1 MKKLQTV
8 SIALIAFIAFSF
20 TSSVKSYK
28 DKIVGTWTIESITF
42 NPDPVAA
49 LKAQGK
55 TDQEIAGIKTLLDGM
70 KQGVIENTEITY
82 KVDGTYQATT
92 FDMSSNGAKAES
104 GTWSISED
112 GKTMTTVDQDGK
124 EESVEIEFTVDN
136 KIKVIDDSSKSM
148 KVILLFVK
156 Q

>member
-1 MKKLQTV
+1 MKKLQTI
-8 SIALIAFIAFSF
+8 SIAVIAFIALSF
-20 TSSVKSYK
+20 TSSVQAYK
-28 DKIVGTWTIESITF
+28 DKIVGTWTIESIAF

-70 KQGVIENTEITY
+70 KQGVIKNTKITY
-82 KVDGTYQATT
+82 KADGTYQATT
-92 FDMSSNGAKAES
+92 FDMTSNGAKAES

-124 EESVEIEFTVDN
+124 EESVEIEFTDDN

-148 KVILLFVK
+148 SVILLFVK